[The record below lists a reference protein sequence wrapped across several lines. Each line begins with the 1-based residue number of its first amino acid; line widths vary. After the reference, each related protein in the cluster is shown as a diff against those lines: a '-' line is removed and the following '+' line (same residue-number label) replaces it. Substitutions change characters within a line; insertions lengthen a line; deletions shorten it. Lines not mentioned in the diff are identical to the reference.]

1 MKKINIHSILS
12 NSDNETTIIDT
23 IADYDEKEN
32 KIFYTEKDLKV
43 VMEIFPNKI
52 KMRRYNQEYELNL
65 EFKLNEKIRC
75 KYEVKL
81 IGLNLD
87 IDIYTKDLEIDN
99 NIIYIN
105 YELFND
111 NKSIGVFEYKI
122 MIKE

>member
-87 IDIYTKDLEIDN
+87 IDISYVKHNLPPLTQIT
-99 NIIYIN
+99 
-105 YELFND
+105 
-111 NKSIGVFEYKI
+111 
-122 MIKE
+122 

>member
-23 IADYDEKEN
+23 LADYDEKEN

-43 VMEIFPNKI
+43 IMEIFPNKI

>member
-43 VMEIFPNKI
+43 IMEIFPNKI
-52 KMRRYNQEYELNL
+52 KMIRYNQEYELNL

>member
-23 IADYDEKEN
+23 LADYDEKEN

>member
-43 VMEIFPNKI
+43 IMEIFPNKI

>member
-43 VMEIFPNKI
+43 IMEIFPNKI

-65 EFKLNEKIRC
+65 EFKLNGKIRC

>member
-23 IADYDEKEN
+23 LADYDEKEN

-43 VMEIFPNKI
+43 IMEIFPNKI
-52 KMRRYNQEYELNL
+52 KMRRYNEEYELNL